1 MSFYLKQIVSKLTPS
16 AKKHLDM
23 AINLAVSRRHYEVDI
38 IHLIYVIISNDK
50 NLIEQLAKETLL
62 NPPSIINAIEKE
74 FMELPQGDVNTPVF
88 SEILVSFIEKSWLH
102 ASTKWSCSSLDT
114 PALFATV
121 LYTARELL
129 PERVSYSL
137 NCQKKWLRIY

>member
-1 MSFYLKQIVSKLTPS
+1 MSFYLKQIISKLTPS

-38 IHLIYVIISNDK
+38 IHLIYVIISNDE

-88 SEILVSFIEKSWLH
+88 QRLLFLLLKSLGYMPLQNGLAH
-102 ASTKWSCSSLDT
+102 LLIHQ
-114 PALFATV
+114 PYLL
-121 LYTARELL
+121 LY
-129 PERVSYSL
+129 
-137 NCQKKWLRIY
+137 CIQKENYFRTCFL

>member
-1 MSFYLKQIVSKLTPS
+1 MSFYLKQIISKLTPS

-38 IHLIYVIISNDK
+38 IHLIYVIISNDE

-88 SEILVSFIEKSWLH
+88 SETLVSFIEKSWLH
-102 ASTKWSCSSLDT
+102 ATTKWSCSSLDT

-121 LYTARELL
+121 LYTERELL
-129 PERVSYSL
+129 PEHVS
-137 NCQKKWLRIY
+137 

>member
-1 MSFYLKQIVSKLTPS
+1 MSFYLKQIISKLTPS

-38 IHLIYVIISNDK
+38 IHLIYVIISNDE

-74 FMELPQGDVNTPVF
+74 FMELPQGDVNTQF
-88 SEILVSFIEKSWLH
+88 FQRLLFLLLKSLGYMPLQNGLAH
-102 ASTKWSCSSLDT
+102 LLIHQ
-114 PALFATV
+114 PYLL
-121 LYTARELL
+121 LY
-129 PERVSYSL
+129 YI
-137 NCQKKWLRIY
+137 QKENYFQNMFLIV